1 MEEIMVRH
9 GDICAG
15 IVLLLI
21 GFAFAQQTSSREK
34 TGASQAFLR
43 ATAAETDLRQMFED
57 KVKAEW
63 EAFKNKDKKA
73 YGDLLADD
81 FIAVEDDGEGTRSK
95 YAAINEVDRS
105 VVNNYLLRMVSVRP
119 LAPDVAFITYE
130 VTMVFPPKAQVRY
143 KRVYVT
149 EVWTRRDGQWKEQH
163 YQETRVR

>member
-9 GDICAG
+9 CGICAG

-21 GFAFAQQTSSREK
+21 GFASAQQSSREK
-34 TGASQAFLR
+34 AGNGQASLKT
-43 ATAAETDLRQMFED
+43 TAVETDLKPMFED
-57 KVKAEW
+57 KVKVEW

-81 FIAVEDDGEGTRSK
+81 FIAVEDDGEGTRGK

-105 VVNNYLLRMVSVRP
+105 VVNNYLLKMVSVRQ
-119 LAPDVAFITYE
+119 LGPDTAFITYE

-149 EVWTRRDGQWKEQH
+149 EVWTKRDGQWKEQH